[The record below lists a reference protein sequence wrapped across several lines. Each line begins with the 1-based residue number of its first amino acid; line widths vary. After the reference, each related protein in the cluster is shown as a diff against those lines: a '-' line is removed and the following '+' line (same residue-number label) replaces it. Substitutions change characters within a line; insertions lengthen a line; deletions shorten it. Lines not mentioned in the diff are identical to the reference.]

1 MARSARPDAQTMS
14 TGMTK
19 ESETLSSSSEL
30 WRSSTTRAVRSR
42 SMYAS
47 EVTDASSIPP
57 WSSALIMSATESE

>member
-1 MARSARPDAQTMS
+1 MARSARPETQTMS

-30 WRSSTTRAVRSR
+30 WRSSTTRIVRSR

-57 WSSALIMSATESE
+57 